1 MTCEDCGATKEETI
15 SAAGHEADLSSWH
28 KDESSHWHI
37 CVRCQKE
44 LPETKAAHQY
54 ALLYGTWR
62 CTDCFAKHSEAC
74 TGEVKATS
82 LNETSHKWSCTSCN
96 AVSGVEEHH
105 FDESGIC
112 TDCGHTKAPDIPE
125 HDFAANAR
133 DFHDNGDGTHTGTCS
148 ICGKSVTQAHDT
160 LGLGGGCSV
169 CGYTPQPID
178 PTVPV
183 DPTEPTE
190 PETPTDQEGEHTDE

>member
-1 MTCEDCGATKEETI
+1 M
-15 SAAGHEADLSSWH
+15 
-28 KDESSHWHI
+28 
-37 CVRCQKE
+37 
-44 LPETKAAHQY
+44 PETKAAHQY

-82 LNETSHKWSCTSCN
+82 LNETSHQWSCTSCN

-125 HDFAANAR
+125 HDCAANAR
-133 DFHDNGDGTHTGTCS
+133 DFHDNGNGTHTGTCS

-160 LGLGGGCSV
+160 IGLGGGCSV